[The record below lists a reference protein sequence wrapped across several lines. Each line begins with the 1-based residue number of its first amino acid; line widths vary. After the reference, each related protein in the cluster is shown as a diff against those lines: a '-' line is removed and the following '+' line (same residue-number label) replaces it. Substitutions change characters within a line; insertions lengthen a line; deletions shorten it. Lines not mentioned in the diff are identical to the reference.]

1 MWGYGMKP
9 KIQSI
14 YFAKDAIADA
24 NEHGVRMLLREL
36 RYKVYRDETFLL
48 MVSIIDLDV
57 TQEYHV
63 LVNLID
69 ESTDKD
75 MYTIDGSLK
84 TDPSKVDKEKNGFI
98 LMESISNLPPATNSH
113 CVVRVQL
120 FDSNETLLT
129 EGQTILLTSREVN
142 PYGE

>member
-1 MWGYGMKP
+1 MNP

-14 YFAKDAIADA
+14 YFAKDAIADV
-24 NEHGVRMLLREL
+24 NEHGVRTLLREL

-84 TDPSKVDKEKNGFI
+84 IDPSKVDKEKNGFI

-129 EGQTILLTSREVN
+129 EGQTILLTSRKVN